1 MPAAVRLGVSLWP
14 QGATWA
20 EVRDASLLIDE
31 LGYDSLWS
39 YDHFMPLHPDPTV
52 PVLDGWTVQS
62 ALAALTKRARLGV
75 LVTGVTHRNP
85 AILAKMA
92 ATLDHVSNGRAIL
105 GLGAAWN
112 EQEHWTYGIP
122 FGTDGERLALLDEAC
137 AVIRSLFD
145 DETTTFEGQHATVH
159 DAVLWP
165 KPVQRRLPILIG
177 GGGERKTLR
186 IVARHADLWNAFGT
200 PDVVRRKLVIL
211 REHCAAVSR
220 DPATIGVTVNVGV
233 IVRDSAD
240 GVRARL
246 EAIGPVAGFP
256 DYAASNQPYGSP
268 DAVAARLAE
277 YVAAGVSEIIAVIP
291 APYDR
296 ETIER
301 LASEVRPRLQK
312 LLR

>member
-1 MPAAVRLGVSLWP
+1 MAGPVRLGVSLWP
-14 QGATWA
+14 QGVTWT
-20 EVRDASLLIDE
+20 EVRDTSLLIDE

-62 ALAALTKRARLGV
+62 ALAALTKRTRLGV

-85 AILAKMA
+85 AILAKMV

-122 FGTDGERLALLDEAC
+122 FGTDGQRLALLDEAC
-137 AVIRSLFD
+137 TVIRSLFD
-145 DETTTFEGQHATVH
+145 DETTTFEGEHVTVH

-165 KPVQRRLPILIG
+165 KPVQKRLPILIG

-200 PDVVRRKLVIL
+200 PDVVRRKLEIL
-211 REHCAAVSR
+211 RTHCAAVSR
-220 DPATIGVTVNVGV
+220 DPATIAVTVNVGV
-233 IVRDSAD
+233 IVRDTAD

-246 EAIGPVAGFP
+246 RAIGPVAGFP
-256 DYAASNQPYGSP
+256 DYSASNEPYGSP
-268 DAVAARLAE
+268 DVVAARLAD